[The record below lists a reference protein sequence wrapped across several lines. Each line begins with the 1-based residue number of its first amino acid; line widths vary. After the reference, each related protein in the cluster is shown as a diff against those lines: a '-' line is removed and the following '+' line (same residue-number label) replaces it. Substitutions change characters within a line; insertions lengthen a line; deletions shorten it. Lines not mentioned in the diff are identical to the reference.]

1 MRFESSNLASNE
13 SFENFLYDTFVRSFD
28 SHDWITEELEALNLN
43 LFDLTEEQR
52 KYFYS
57 VYESMVE
64 TLSKN
69 IKISSGKRKFKPDEV
84 YYHKRFGW
92 VLTNNSNS
100 NTANEIK
107 IFLGKTSILGG
118 TKIIMGRRT
127 YISGHSLIKGGGK
140 FIVGSFSSLA
150 EGFKVFTS
158 SDSHP
163 MNHAAMVN
171 LKGNS
176 RMVED
181 GFNMEIQYH
190 EIDNLNNK
198 VTIGSDVWVGRN
210 VSIKSGVKIG
220 NGCVIGEGSLVRKD
234 CKPYGVYAGY
244 PAKLIRFR
252 FSEQVIEQLL
262 DIEWWNWPIKKIIN
276 NVIFFNTDLNL
287 YKRNLQD
294 LIIER

>member
-198 VTIGSDVWVGRN
+198 VS
-210 VSIKSGVKIG
+210 
-220 NGCVIGEGSLVRKD
+220 
-234 CKPYGVYAGY
+234 
-244 PAKLIRFR
+244 
-252 FSEQVIEQLL
+252 
-262 DIEWWNWPIKKIIN
+262 
-276 NVIFFNTDLNL
+276 
-287 YKRNLQD
+287 
-294 LIIER
+294 